1 MASPSKSFFQ
11 SLSLPKS
18 GVSEVNTQSWNV
30 KTAQCSVRLFG
41 KKTLGNT
48 LLWTAPTSNQAYTL
62 GKCVCV
68 CVCVH
73 VHVSNYV
80 RWFREK
86 YNESSAKQHS
96 DIKKMR
102 ERPWCEPSVCRTPR
116 KWVKGQCKVN
126 ESSLEEMSFE
136 SELDG
141 KRGGKAPWGVG
152 RRSGGRGNNR
162 NKGSRIGPQL
172 LHWRQNLLDSFA
184 GAE

>member
-1 MASPSKSFFQ
+1 MWRQ
-11 SLSLPKS
+11 H
-18 GVSEVNTQSWNV
+18 N
-30 KTAQCSVRLFG
+30 AQCGCSGRKHWEINYYARHQPVTRLILWESV
-41 KKTLGNT
+41 
-48 LLWTAPTSNQAYTL
+48 
-62 GKCVCV
+62 CVCV

-80 RWFREK
+80 KWFREK

-102 ERPWCEPSVCRTPR
+102 ERPCCEPSVCRSPS

-141 KRGGKAPWGVG
+141 KRGGKAPCGVG

-162 NKGSRIGPQL
+162 NKGSRIGPRL
-172 LHWRQNLLDSFA
+172 LHWRQNLPVSFA

>member
-41 KKTLGNT
+41 KKTLGNK
-48 LLWTAPTSNQAYTL
+48 LLCTAPTSNQAYTL

-68 CVCVH
+68 CVCVCVH

-80 RWFREK
+80 KWFREK

-102 ERPWCEPSVCRTPR
+102 ERPCCEPSVCRSPN

-136 SELDG
+136 SELTVREVG
-141 KRGGKAPWGVG
+141 KHP
-152 RRSGGRGNNR
+152 
-162 NKGSRIGPQL
+162 
-172 LHWRQNLLDSFA
+172 A
-184 GAE
+184 G